1 MREESEKANR
11 VTLVL
16 TQGTVQV
23 NLLPIFN
30 LNLNS

>member
-1 MREESEKANR
+1 MREESEKAHS

-23 NLLPIFN
+23 NLLPI
-30 LNLNS
+30 STSI